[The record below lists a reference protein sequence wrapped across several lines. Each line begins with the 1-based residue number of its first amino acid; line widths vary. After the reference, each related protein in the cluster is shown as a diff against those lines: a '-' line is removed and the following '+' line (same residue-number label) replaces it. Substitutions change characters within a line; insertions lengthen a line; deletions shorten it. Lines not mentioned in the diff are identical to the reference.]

1 MRRPVG
7 LIAPL
12 LLLSLTVL
20 NSAAAAANNTV
31 RDDVL
36 LSLTALHSA
45 AAAAAAT
52 NNTVRDDVR
61 SLLALIANHRPH
73 ITRPSEPAARLLEH
87 KQIPS
92 FYRVTKSLCAVSTPT

>member
-20 NSAAAAANNTV
+20 NSAAAAA
-31 RDDVL
+31 
-36 LSLTALHSA
+36 
-45 AAAAAAT
+45 

-87 KQIPS
+87 EQIPS